1 MHIIALADKDEGV
14 YSVIN
19 EFGDHVIYMFE
30 EEDDAERYLGLLEAS
45 EDVPELRVLEFNPEV
60 IIKVCEDRGYKY
72 TIIKPDDIVVPP
84 RNYD

>member
-1 MHIIALADKDEGV
+1 MYIIALAGREEGV

-19 EFGDHVIYMFE
+19 EYADHVIYMFE

-45 EDVPELRVLEFNPEV
+45 EDVPELCVVESDIDLMIN
-60 IIKVCEDRGYKY
+60 ICESKGYKY
-72 TIIKPDDIVVPP
+72 TVIKSNDIVIPP

>member
-1 MHIIALADKDEGV
+1 MYIIALAGREEGV

-19 EFGDHVIYMFE
+19 EYADHVIYMFE

-45 EDVPELRVLEFNPEV
+45 EEVPELCVVESDADL
-60 IIKVCEDRGYKY
+60 IIKICEEKGYKY

>member
-1 MHIIALADKDEGV
+1 MYIIALSEKEEGV

-45 EDVPELRVLEFNPEV
+45 EEVPELCV
-60 IIKVCEDRGYKY
+60 IQSDDDMMIKICENKGYKY